1 MKTRVA
7 MLFGGKSV
15 EHEVSVI
22 SGIQAVMSMD
32 TDKYEVI
39 PVYMT
44 KRNEMYIGEEIGK
57 IESYKN
63 IERTVEK
70 IPESHYDQ

>member
-22 SGIQAVMSMD
+22 SGIQAVMNMD
-32 TDKYEVI
+32 TDKYAVI

-44 KRNEMYIGEEIGK
+44 SAMKCTSVRRSARSNPIK
-57 IESYKN
+57 ISMN
-63 IERTVEK
+63 C
-70 IPESHYDQ
+70 

>member
-22 SGIQAVMSMD
+22 SGIQAVMNLSL
-32 TDKYEVI
+32 I
-39 PVYMT
+39 H
-44 KRNEMYIGEEIGK
+44 I
-57 IESYKN
+57 
-63 IERTVEK
+63 
-70 IPESHYDQ
+70 

>member
-22 SGIQAVMSMD
+22 SGIQAYLSID
-32 TDKYEVI
+32 TDKY
-39 PVYMT
+39 
-44 KRNEMYIGEEIGK
+44 
-57 IESYKN
+57 
-63 IERTVEK
+63 
-70 IPESHYDQ
+70 

>member
-22 SGIQAVMSMD
+22 SGIDRKSV
-32 TDKYEVI
+32 V
-39 PVYMT
+39 
-44 KRNEMYIGEEIGK
+44 
-57 IESYKN
+57 
-63 IERTVEK
+63 
-70 IPESHYDQ
+70 

>member
-22 SGIQAVMSMD
+22 SGIQAVHDSLD
-32 TDKYEVI
+32 TGD
-39 PVYMT
+39 
-44 KRNEMYIGEEIGK
+44 
-57 IESYKN
+57 
-63 IERTVEK
+63 
-70 IPESHYDQ
+70 H

>member
-22 SGIQAVMSMD
+22 SGIQAVMNMD

-39 PVYMT
+39 PVYMPSAMKCT
-44 KRNEMYIGEEIGK
+44 SVRRSAILNPIK
-57 IESYKN
+57 ISMN
-63 IERTVEK
+63 C
-70 IPESHYDQ
+70 

>member
-44 KRNEMYIGEEIGK
+44 KRNEMYIGGRSARSNPIK
-57 IESYKN
+57 ISTN
-63 IERTVEK
+63 C
-70 IPESHYDQ
+70 

>member
-22 SGIQAVMSMD
+22 SGIQAVMNMD
-32 TDKYEVI
+32 TDKY
-39 PVYMT
+39 
-44 KRNEMYIGEEIGK
+44 R
-57 IESYKN
+57 
-63 IERTVEK
+63 RTVEK
-70 IPESHYDQ
+70 VPESHHDKRGW

>member
-7 MLFGGKSV
+7 MMFGGKSV

-22 SGIQAVMSMD
+22 SGIQAIMNMD

-44 KRNEMYIGEEIGK
+44 KKNEMYIGDAVGEMD
-57 IESYKN
+57 SYKD
-63 IERTVEK
+63 IDALLK
-70 IPESHYDQ
+70 YSFP

>member
-39 PVYMT
+39 
-44 KRNEMYIGEEIGK
+44 GL
-57 IESYKN
+57 
-63 IERTVEK
+63 
-70 IPESHYDQ
+70 YDQA

>member
-22 SGIQAVMSMD
+22 SGILAVMSLD
-32 TDKYEVI
+32 
-39 PVYMT
+39 
-44 KRNEMYIGEEIGK
+44 
-57 IESYKN
+57 
-63 IERTVEK
+63 
-70 IPESHYDQ
+70 